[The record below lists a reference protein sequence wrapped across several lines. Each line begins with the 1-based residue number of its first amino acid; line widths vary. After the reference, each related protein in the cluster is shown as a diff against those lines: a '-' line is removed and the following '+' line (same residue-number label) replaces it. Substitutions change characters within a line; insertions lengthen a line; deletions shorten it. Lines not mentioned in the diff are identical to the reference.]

1 MPSLPAVP
9 GTLDLWRFDRTL
21 SAHLNPYSHV
31 LMLGPSAMSNGERDL
46 IGVYVSALNRCRF
59 AYRLHVEVSTLFG
72 LPRAALDALWEKP
85 EPDGFGPKMRPIL
98 AYARTLTRAPAS
110 ATQADANAIY
120 AAGWDE
126 QTFFQA
132 VNIAAYFNFMNRLL
146 NGTGVDGNRDD
157 FVRLARQIV
166 DIGYVGRT

>member
-1 MPSLPAVP
+1 MA
-9 GTLDLWRFDRTL
+9 
-21 SAHLNPYSHV
+21 
-31 LMLGPSAMSNGERDL
+31 
-46 IGVYVSALNRCRF
+46 
-59 AYRLHVEVSTLFG
+59 
-72 LPRAALDALWEKP
+72 
-85 EPDGFGPKMRPIL
+85 
-98 AYARTLTRAPAS
+98 
-110 ATQADANAIY
+110 ATQADADAIY

-132 VNIAAYFNFMNRLL
+132 VNISAYFNFMNRLL